1 MTNGC
6 QRLDRNVDFLIAY
19 PGKEI
24 DSARGRCVENL
35 TSNYRQREKERERE
49 RERTL
54 GSEKE
59 KPGKQSHLKA
69 EVRDPLTA
77 GRGPRRFYC
86 SNNAIV
92 TVHKDISICIV
103 I

>member
-49 RERTL
+49 RELWGAKKRNP
-54 GSEKE
+54 E
-59 KPGKQSHLKA
+59 
-69 EVRDPLTA
+69 
-77 GRGPRRFYC
+77 
-86 SNNAIV
+86 NNLI
-92 TVHKDISICIV
+92 
-103 I
+103 